1 MTKQDQSAVDP
12 FRQTR
17 EWIMGDSAQKEYA
30 RKIAKAGGYV
40 VLPTYG
46 MDDVSAAT
54 KAPVLF
60 VANGLLIAPDILL
73 CSPKKNMW
81 QDVKAK
87 SVPTWYR
94 KKRRW
99 EHGFDYSCA
108 EEYLAVQNASGI
120 RVGIVVHE
128 SRSPQDSTKESQ
140 LTGPAGFLFITL
152 NDALLIGDHRK
163 DWPGGAANPKRR
175 GRRGMGGLLWDRS
188 QMQIIRFGTTEPSR
202 VERLTAGAPRLR
214 HRET

>member
-17 EWIMGDSAQKEYA
+17 EWIMGDTVQKDYA
-30 RKIAKAGGYV
+30 RKIAQAGGYV

-46 MDDVSAAT
+46 MDDVSSAT

-60 VANGLLIAPDILL
+60 VESGLLIAPDILL

-99 EHGFDYSCA
+99 EHGIDYSCA
-108 EEYLAVQNASGI
+108 EEYLAVQKASGI
-120 RVGIVVHE
+120 KVGIVVHE
-128 SRSPQDSTKESQ
+128 SRSPIDTQRESP
-140 LTGPAGFLFITL
+140 LTGPPAYLFISL
-152 NDALLIGDHRK
+152 DDALLMGDRRT
-163 DWPGGAANPKRR
+163 DWPGGKGDPKRR
-175 GRRGMGGLLWDRS
+175 GRRGMGGLLWDRGV
-188 QMQIIRFGTTEPSR
+188 MLRIRFR
-202 VERLTAGAPRLR
+202 DN
-214 HRET
+214 